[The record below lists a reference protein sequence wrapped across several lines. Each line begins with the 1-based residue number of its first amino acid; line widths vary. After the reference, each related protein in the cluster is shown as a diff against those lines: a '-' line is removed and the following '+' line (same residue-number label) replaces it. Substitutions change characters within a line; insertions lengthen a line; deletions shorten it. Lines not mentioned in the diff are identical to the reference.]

1 MPKLTELQKGKI
13 ALNFMRMNSSPAKW
27 RYYKRFMNN
36 KGDVRI
42 PGYHPLTGQKGTFN
56 FSRASS
62 AASGCSSPGR
72 SSTKSLPK
80 REKLPTIVNTASRAE
95 PQASAEEVR
104 KAKQQKKMQK

>member
-62 AASGCSSPGR
+62 AASGCSSPDR
-72 SSTKSLPK
+72 LSIQSPTKRDTLPQIANPK
-80 REKLPTIVNTASRAE
+80 AAAE
-95 PQASAEEVR
+95 AAR
-104 KAKQQKKMQK
+104 KAK

>member
-27 RYYKRFMNN
+27 KYYKRFMNN

-42 PGYHPLTGQKGTFN
+42 PGYHPLTGQKGTYT

-62 AASGCSSPGR
+62 AVSGCSSPGR
-72 SSTKSLPK
+72 LSTKSLTK
-80 REKLPTIVNTASRAE
+80 REKLPQIANNAARTEPKAE
-95 PQASAEEVR
+95 AEAAR
-104 KAKQQKKMQK
+104 KAK